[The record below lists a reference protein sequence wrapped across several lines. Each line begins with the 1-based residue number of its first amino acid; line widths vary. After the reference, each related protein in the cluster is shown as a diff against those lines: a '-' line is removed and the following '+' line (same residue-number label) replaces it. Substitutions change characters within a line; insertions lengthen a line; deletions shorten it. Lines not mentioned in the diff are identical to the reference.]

1 MNNEV
6 LLPGET
12 LGLLGGGQL
21 GRMFAQAAATMGYHV
36 AVLEPGENAPAAEVS
51 LKHIRA
57 AYDCTEGI
65 QELASHVRTVTTE
78 FENVPAD
85 TLKRLA
91 ELGVRT
97 TPSASAVSAAQD
109 RNVEKAFIEKAGVPT
124 APHAAVRSEADVEA
138 LDSSLFPGI
147 LKTARLGY
155 DGKGQARV
163 RTREEALE
171 AFRGFG
177 GVECVLEK
185 MLDLKLE
192 VSVIVCRDAAGD
204 SVVFPVAEN
213 HHKNGILAYT
223 VLPARIDEKTAAE
236 AQEHA
241 KRIAQALDYVGVLCV
256 ELFILGDGRIL
267 ANEIAPRPHNS
278 GHATIE
284 ACVSSQYEE
293 QVRIAAGL
301 PLGDTTLRSPAVM
314 LNLLG
319 DLWYDAAGNVRE
331 PDWTKLLALPG
342 AKLHL
347 YGKAQPRRA
356 RKMGHATFVAET
368 QSEALAHAHAAAEH
382 LGLAFADELKVAAR

>member
-1 MNNEV
+1 M
-6 LLPGET
+6 
-12 LGLLGGGQL
+12 
-21 GRMFAQAAATMGYHV
+21 
-36 AVLEPGENAPAAEVS
+36 
-51 LKHIRA
+51 
-57 AYDCTEGI
+57 
-65 QELASHVRTVTTE
+65 
-78 FENVPAD
+78 
-85 TLKRLA
+85 
-91 ELGVRT
+91 
-97 TPSASAVSAAQD
+97 
-109 RNVEKAFIEKAGVPT
+109 
-124 APHAAVRSEADVEA
+124 
-138 LDSSLFPGI
+138 
-147 LKTARLGY
+147 
-155 DGKGQARV
+155 
-163 RTREEALE
+163 
-171 AFRGFG
+171 
-177 GVECVLEK
+177 
-185 MLDLKLE
+185 
-192 VSVIVCRDAAGD
+192 
-204 SVVFPVAEN
+204 
-213 HHKNGILAYT
+213 
-223 VLPARIDEKTAAE
+223 LPARIDEKTAAE

-284 ACVSSQYEE
+284 ACASSQYEE

-368 QSEALAHAHAAAEH
+368 QSEALAHARAAAEH